1 MTEKGMENMTMP
13 QKPADIHKGHR
24 QRMRAKLIRNSDKA
38 FDTYELLEMLLYH
51 VIPYKDTN
59 PVSKNLLSRFGSLE
73 GVLSAKKEELT
84 EIPGVGE
91 RVSELI
97 LSVGRFASLMN
108 AEECGDHGIVLDNY
122 KAAGVYA
129 VEYLKP
135 YSTPC
140 VALIMLDN
148 RMRLISTKIV
158 CEKKYESAGVR
169 ASMFLDPAIEN
180 KASVVMTAEL
190 KPYGPLF
197 PTVGDME
204 TSKMLADA
212 LSAVGILHIEHYVAS
227 GGSFVGTVSKD
238 KFKVGQ
244 TAEIANFIKTR
255 EEYLENDRF

>member
-1 MTEKGMENMTMP
+1 MSVKGSE
-13 QKPADIHKGHR
+13 IHKGHR
-24 QRMRAKLIRNSDKA
+24 QRMRAKLIRNSDRA

-59 PVSKNLLSRFGSLE
+59 PVSKNLLNRFASLD
-73 GVLSAKKEELT
+73 GVLSASKDELM
-84 EIPGVGE
+84 EVEGVGE
-91 RVSELI
+91 RASELI
-97 LSVGRFASLMN
+97 LAISKFKMLMN
-108 AEECGDHGIVLDNY
+108 SECSGEKTVSLDNY

-129 VEYLKP
+129 VGYLKQ
-135 YSTPC
+135 YSKPC

-148 RMRLISTKIV
+148 RMRLIDVKTV

-169 ASMFLDPAIEN
+169 ASLFLDVAIEN

-204 TSKMLADA
+204 TSKMLSEA

-244 TAEIANFIKTR
+244 TAEIHNFIKSR
-255 EEYLENDRF
+255 EEYLENDGF

>member
-1 MTEKGMENMTMP
+1 MAVKGSE
-13 QKPADIHKGHR
+13 IHKGHR
-24 QRMRAKLIRNSDKA
+24 QRMRAKLIKNSDRV

-59 PVSKNLLSRFGSLE
+59 PVSKNLLNRFGSLE
-73 GVLSAKKEELT
+73 GVLSASKTELM
-84 EIPGVGE
+84 EVEGVGG

-97 LSVGRFASLMN
+97 SAISEFGALMN
-108 AEECGDHGIVLDNY
+108 ADDSGEKTVSLDNY
-122 KAAGVYA
+122 KAAGIYA
-129 VEYLKP
+129 VEYLKR

-148 RMRLISTKIV
+148 RMRLIKAEIV

-169 ASMFLDPAIEN
+169 ASLFLDPAIEN

-190 KPYGPLF
+190 KPFGPLF

-212 LSAVGILHIEHYVAS
+212 LSAVGIFHIEHYVAS
-227 GGSFVGTVSKD
+227 GGSFIGTVSKD

-244 TAEIANFIKTR
+244 TAEIHNFIKSR
-255 EEYLENDRF
+255 EEYLEK

>member
-1 MTEKGMENMTMP
+1 MAVKGSE
-13 QKPADIHKGHR
+13 IHKGHR
-24 QRMRAKLIRNSDKA
+24 QRMRAKLIKNSDRV

-59 PVSKNLLSRFGSLE
+59 PVSKNLLNRFGSLA
-73 GVLSAKKEELT
+73 GVLSAAKEELM
-84 EIPGVGE
+84 EVEGVGE

-97 LSVGRFASLMN
+97 RAVSEFGSLMN
-108 AEECGDHGIVLDNY
+108 SENSGEKTVSLDNY
-122 KAAGVYA
+122 KEAGVYA
-129 VEYLKP
+129 VEYMKRF
-135 YSTPC
+135 SNPC
-140 VALIMLDN
+140 VALITLDN
-148 RMRLISTKIV
+148 RMRLIDAEIV

-169 ASMFLDPAIEN
+169 ASLFLDPAIEK

-204 TSKMLADA
+204 TSKMLSDA

-227 GGSFVGTVSKD
+227 GGSFIGTVSKD

-244 TAEIANFIKTR
+244 TAEIHNFIKSR
-255 EEYLENDRF
+255 EEYLENERF

>member
-1 MTEKGMENMTMP
+1 MSVMGS
-13 QKPADIHKGHR
+13 DIHKGHR
-24 QRMRAKLIRNSDKA
+24 QRMRAKLIRNSDRA

-73 GVLSAKKEELT
+73 GVFSASKAELM
-84 EIPGVGE
+84 EVEGVGD

-97 LSVGRFASLMN
+97 LAVADFKALMH
-108 AEECGDHGIVLDNY
+108 AENSGEKTISLDNY

-129 VEYLKP
+129 VEYLRE

-140 VALIMLDN
+140 VVLIMLDN
-148 RMRLISTKIV
+148 RMRLISSQIV
-158 CEKKYESAGVR
+158 CEKKYESAGVK
-169 ASMFLDPAIEN
+169 ASLFLDPAIEN

-212 LSAVGILHIEHYVAS
+212 LSAVGILHIEHYVTS
-227 GGSFVGTVSKD
+227 GGGFIGTVSKD

-244 TAEIANFIKTR
+244 TAEIHNFIRSR